1 MQEQRCVILLQ
12 NWVLGHFTCLG
23 QMSKAVFSWVKKVA
37 ENVTSSLLM
46 LIKRIKHDLISI

>member
-1 MQEQRCVILLQ
+1 VCDSPAK
-12 NWVLGHFTCLG
+12 LGFGAFHLPR

-37 ENVTSSLLM
+37 ENVTSSLPM